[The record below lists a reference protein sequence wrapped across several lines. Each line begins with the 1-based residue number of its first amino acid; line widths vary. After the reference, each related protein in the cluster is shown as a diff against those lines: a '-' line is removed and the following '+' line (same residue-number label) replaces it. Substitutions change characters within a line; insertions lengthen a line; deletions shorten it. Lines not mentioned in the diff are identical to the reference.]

1 MQEEDRKDLTNK
13 FDFVTMSKLNTT
25 NGGIICMS
33 M

>member
-1 MQEEDRKDLTNK
+1 MKKEDRKDLTKKSNCSI
-13 FDFVTMSKLNTT
+13 MAKLNTT

>member
-1 MQEEDRKDLTNK
+1 MQEEDRKDLTIKSNC
-13 FDFVTMSKLNTT
+13 VRMAKLNTT